1 MAEDTRLGALDV
13 LFLVV
18 QGCFI
23 AMKLMDKLD
32 WSWWWVLS
40 PVLGFLGIVLGL
52 AFLAVLGIGTARSGS
67 HVMAFFRRRSRL
79 RRMYEEDP
87 EVRSQPGPAPAESQW
102 WRE

>member
-1 MAEDTRLGALDV
+1 MDDTRLGALDV
-13 LFLVV
+13 LILVV

-23 AMKLMDKLD
+23 AMKLTDNLD

-40 PVLGFLGIVLGL
+40 PIWGVFALVLALALLG
-52 AFLAVLGIGTARSGS
+52 VLGIGTARSGG

-87 EVRSQPGPAPAESQW
+87 EAGPPEWTTPPAENRW
-102 WRE
+102 WE

>member
-1 MAEDTRLGALDV
+1 MADETRLGALEV

-23 AMKLMDKLD
+23 ATKLMGKLD
-32 WSWWWVLS
+32 WSWWWVFS
-40 PVLGFLGIVLGL
+40 PVLGFLGLVLGL
-52 AFLAVLGIGTARSGS
+52 ALLAVLGIGTARSGG

-87 EVRSQPGPAPAESQW
+87 EAGPPEWSTPPEENRW
-102 WRE
+102 WR